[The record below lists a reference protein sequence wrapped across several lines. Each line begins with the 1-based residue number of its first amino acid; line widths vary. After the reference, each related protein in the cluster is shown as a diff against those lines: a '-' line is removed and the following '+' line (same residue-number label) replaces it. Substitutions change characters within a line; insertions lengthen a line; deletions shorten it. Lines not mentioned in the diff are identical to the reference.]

1 MSALNKRKLRFGPAL
16 YSDFSALYGKQLV
29 IAIICEDLPERENR
43 LELDESRKDRFG
55 DPGVKIHYRLH
66 DNTRKMMIHGMSRAR
81 EIMSEA
87 GALRSYAHGPV
98 RNTGWHLLGTAR
110 MGNDPKDSVVNAH
123 GQVHDVDNLFV
134 VDSSVFVTSS
144 CVNPANTIQAVAL
157 LLSDRIDEQFRQA
170 QL

>member
-1 MSALNKRKLRFGPAL
+1 
-16 YSDFSALYGKQLV
+16 
-29 IAIICEDLPERENR
+29 
-43 LELDESRKDRFG
+43 
-55 DPGVKIHYRLH
+55 
-66 DNTRKMMIHGMSRAR
+66 MMIHGMSRAR
-81 EIMSEA
+81 ELMSEA

-110 MGNDPKDSVVNAH
+110 MGNDPKNSVVNAH